1 MNNREIRGLA
11 ILSKGDT
18 PLMVNE
24 QTYLVPSQSTDKKYK
39 VQHADLWTC
48 ECPDFQNRK
57 EPCKHI
63 HAIKFF
69 LKMRNKVEVDDFDID
84 KELNQQECP
93 NCKGIK
99 LIKAGVR
106 KNTNGTKQKYQCQ
119 ECKKY
124 FVLEPIKYCKASAK
138 IITLTM
144 DLYFKGLSLR
154 DISDTI
160 FQFYGQKIH
169 FDTIRRWIQKFTAKI
184 EDYTA
189 QFKPNLSGQIHTD
202 EQMIKSKGKWVWAW
216 NSIDKDTRF
225 LLASTITKGKEI
237 KDARKHFREL
247 KEASYDENPQ
257 VIITDGQGVYPRA
270 IKKEFRSVH
279 PRFKN
284 TEGTRHISI
293 KNRRHLINNNLI
305 ENYHGQ
311 FREFDKVRRG
321 FKSNKTTQE
330 WANGFKLYH
339 NFIKKNAGLDGI
351 TPAEKAGIDLQLERN
366 RWLELL
372 KQAK

>member
-69 LKMRNKVEVDDFDID
+69 LKMRKKVEVDDFDID

-106 KNTNGTKQKYQCQ
+106 KNTNGTKQKYKCQ

-124 FVLEPIKYCKASAK
+124 FVLEPIKYCKAK
-138 IITLTM
+138 
-144 DLYFKGLSLR
+144 
-154 DISDTI
+154 
-160 FQFYGQKIH
+160 
-169 FDTIRRWIQKFTAKI
+169 
-184 EDYTA
+184 
-189 QFKPNLSGQIHTD
+189 
-202 EQMIKSKGKWVWAW
+202 
-216 NSIDKDTRF
+216 
-225 LLASTITKGKEI
+225 
-237 KDARKHFREL
+237 
-247 KEASYDENPQ
+247 
-257 VIITDGQGVYPRA
+257 
-270 IKKEFRSVH
+270 
-279 PRFKN
+279 
-284 TEGTRHISI
+284 
-293 KNRRHLINNNLI
+293 
-305 ENYHGQ
+305 
-311 FREFDKVRRG
+311 
-321 FKSNKTTQE
+321 
-330 WANGFKLYH
+330 
-339 NFIKKNAGLDGI
+339 
-351 TPAEKAGIDLQLERN
+351 
-366 RWLELL
+366 
-372 KQAK
+372 